1 MSFDGQSLQHIQV
14 ENVIDYAQYIN
25 QVAGLDAGIQGLH
38 SLQSLPDGTTVAFI
52 DASIFDASQILDN
65 GAIEVQTLTDASQEL
80 QQQVV
85 LEPTT
90 LQQITLQNPPPEPQD
105 VKPPI
110 GKGPFNCTLCDKVF
124 NKWNQLQRHM
134 KTHDEDKP
142 FRCSQCPQSFNI
154 ESNLLLHLATHV
166 GPDQDPRCPE
176 CGKKFSRV
184 ASLKAHIMLHEKE
197 ESLMCPECGDEFTV
211 QHQLDKHMETHRSDV
226 VRVHK
231 CRQCNQEFTKM
242 SALKEHMKEH
252 YKVRASLTHRS
263 YKRNLDRSGFCHKC
277 KHCTKTFQKPSQ
289 LERHERIHTGER
301 PFECNICQR
310 TFNQKGALQMH
321 MAKHTGSRPHKCTF
335 CPQSF
340 SQKGNLRAHIKRVHT
355 LNKSDCDVVY
365 KCEECSCM
373 FRRLG
378 SLNAHISRAHADQG
392 DSTQTSVQDIKTPAL
407 PLGDLTDSS
416 ILPDMMGLDH
426 VGSGTDLVDPS
437 LGEGQVLHG
446 SLDQG
451 ASDILQQ
458 ALENSGLPST
468 VDDDQ
473 EGDIANATNGTSN
486 SISKSGDGIISV
498 SSGGPAVVTVTS
510 RTGQP
515 SLSRQGTMAVHDS
528 ATGMLKRHYI
538 RKVNGI
544 RWHQC
549 TYCSKEFKKPSDLVR
564 HIRIHTHE
572 KPYKCSQCFSAFAVK
587 STLTAHVK
595 THTGVKEFRCEVCSK
610 MFSTQGSLKVHLRL
624 HTGAKPFSCTQCDK
638 KFRTSAHCKSHIMSH
653 FKDPDSK
660 PRSRRP
666 FKRDPQQSSLLAE
679 IPLQEPILITDNGL
693 IQQPPRNNSMF
704 PPYTNENGNSER
716 PYRCQHCRRGFK
728 KSSHL
733 KQHIRS
739 HTGEKPFRCNLCLRS
754 FVSSG
759 VLKAHA
765 RTHSGLKS
773 FKCVVCDTMFTT
785 SGSLKRHMS
794 THSEV
799 RPFMCPYCQKT
810 FKTAVNCKKH
820 MKTHRHELAMQHYRT
835 VSDPQEGGDEAEE
848 EENREDEEVEVVEDV
863 SFQPQTMAD
872 LRAVQQ
878 LELRHPAAPS
888 DLQVVEMSQAD
899 LQAAGVT
906 AEALSLD
913 GGLSQSFGQ
922 GMFGQNFTLVGQQQ
936 FVQLGQNQEGQAGQQ
951 GDDGLQRVTVQL
963 ENASEQPA
971 TQFTYQPQS
980 WKSAADESQNQETTI
995 HIINR
1000 GSTIQEETEQETVDG
1015 DEEDAG
1021 MDQLREDGEIE
1032 DSGLLE
1038 AIGVESGAS
1047 VDTPATLLSG
1057 PQHIGA
1063 SPTVGRRGFRCQICN
1078 KMFKRSGHLSQH
1090 MRLHTN
1096 SKYLRCPECPKSFS
1110 SAAVLRGHLRVHQ
1123 DLQAHMC
1130 SICNAAFSTPGA
1142 LRKHML
1148 QHNSQPMLSGSVGL
1162 EASSTSAEG
1171 LTSEEYTC
1179 VLCNQQFR
1187 NAAQLR
1193 RHVKD
1198 CQANATVPETT
1209 IIAVRPNDENRAP
1222 KRGTQRRR
1230 PLVQQI
1236 VSEEQVSISEKILIE
1251 STSEKDRI
1259 SMPKEVENQSIKRG
1273 RFANM
1278 CAHCPKSFKKPSD
1291 LQRHMRIHTGE
1302 KPFTC
1307 HICNRS
1313 FTVKSTL
1320 DSHLKTHGSSKKTF
1334 VCHVCQSLF
1343 STKGS
1348 LKVHMRLHTGA
1359 KPFKCTHCDQR
1370 FRTSGHRKSHM
1381 VSHFKP
1387 EGPVKKK
1394 PSKPV
1399 AHQPLVNINTSQ
1411 NAPVPQQAQQTQ
1423 QQILCL
1429 FTKDN
1434 VGQPTG
1440 NQVLAMD
1447 QTMPGQ
1453 VLGVDQGLANQVIS
1467 VDQSLLQNQALVPVQ
1482 LAVND
1487 NAATLE
1493 TQTLPTQIAVPQGIE
1508 NNGLQLQI
1516 APLGQLNQGFQISGM
1531 EQGFLQQA
1539 VQIDASLLQQLQ
1551 QNGFI
1556 TINPN
1561 GIQPNITA
1569 DLSQVGGEI
1578 GANIVLS
1585 GAAPPN
1591 VNENGLIS
1599 QQSISGTN
1607 EVLMRHPGL
1616 QDTDG
1621 SNADAALG
1629 LGQTFQVSE
1638 SIILNQLRSE
1648 GLMVHSGADTITAI
1662 SQQHQPGSNSTVQML
1677 GSHRISDALLSQQP
1691 HRLQRPGVDAL
1702 IGQSSHTSQEN
1713 YLQQSVAQGSDS
1725 MIGQD
1730 RLNGT
1735 DGLMGRQIS
1744 YGDSM
1749 GSAGDH
1755 GLMQGM
1761 QLTHVTSLGDLQ
1773 AHQLSK
1779 PEADDMAGSSYMAQP
1794 GGQNQ
1799 QQDLGLNKISEVDE
1813 EDKYMLPGDDQRMV
1827 AITALEH
1834 QAHGMDHDEEEGTN
1848 VEDNQDQSQ
1857 HHEDQVDTA
1866 ALIPTAQV
1874 GGIEKQQDGADCHNV
1889 CGICY
1894 KGFKR
1899 AAHLRD
1905 HMATHASAAGQVG
1918 VVGKKIRTTPHTCMV
1933 CFKAFQKPSQ
1943 LERHMR
1949 IHTGERPFTCEIC
1962 SKSFNQKN
1970 ALQIHL
1976 RKHSGEK
1983 PHVCK
1988 YCSASFVQ
1996 AGNLKTHIKR
2006 AHHKDMMSTM
2016 GFGQKQKQQHQQ
2028 QPMPVAVAADGVGMG
2043 QMVTADSSGP
2053 SVSLS
2058 HEAQSH
2064 VGASL
2069 AAGDGAEEEEDEEEN
2084 DTKPEIVSV
2093 VGGLDMNDMDMF
2105 HFSYS

>member
-25 QVAGLDAGIQGLH
+25 QVAALDSGIQGLH

-65 GAIEVQTLTDASQEL
+65 GAIEVQTLADGNPEL

-85 LEPTT
+85 LEPAA
-90 LQQITLQNPPPEPQD
+90 LQQITAQVPVAEPQD

-110 GKGPFNCTLCDKVF
+110 GKGPFNCSLCDKVF

-134 KTHDEDKP
+134 KSHDEDKP
-142 FRCSQCPQSFNI
+142 FRCSQCSQSFNI

-211 QHQLDKHMETHRSDV
+211 QHQLDKHMETHRSDTM
-226 VRVHK
+226 RVHV
-231 CRQCNQEFTKM
+231 CRQCQQEFTKM

-252 YKVRASLTHRS
+252 YKVKASLSHRS
-263 YKRNLDRSGFCHKC
+263 YKRNLDRTGFSHKC

-301 PFECNICQR
+301 PFECNICLR

-321 MAKHTGSRPHKCTF
+321 MAKHTGSRPHKCSF

-340 SQKGNLRAHIKRVHT
+340 SQKGNLRAHIQRVHT
-355 LNKSDCDVVY
+355 LNKSECEVVY

-392 DSTQTSVQDIKTPAL
+392 ASVQDMKTPVL
-407 PLGDLTDSS
+407 PLGDITDTS
-416 ILPDMMGLDH
+416 IMPDMMELDH
-426 VGSGTDLVDPS
+426 VSSGTDLGDPS
-437 LGEGQVLHG
+437 LGDGQVLHG

-458 ALENSGLPST
+458 ALENSGLQST

-473 EGDIANATNGTSN
+473 D
-486 SISKSGDGIISV
+486 GDGVSNNNLLGSNKNDGRILSSSA
-498 SSGGPAVVTVTS
+498 SSGGPAVVTVTAS
-510 RTGQP
+510 TVQP
-515 SLSRQGTMAVHDS
+515 NLPRQGTMAVHDS

-549 TYCSKEFKKPSDLVR
+549 TYCTKEFKKPSDLVR

-572 KPYKCSQCFSAFAVK
+572 KPYKCNQCFSAFAVK

-595 THTGVKEFRCEVCSK
+595 THTGVKEFRCHVCNK

-624 HTGAKPFSCTQCDK
+624 HTGAKPFSCNHCEK
-638 KFRTSAHCKSHIMSH
+638 KFRTSAHCKSHISSH

-666 FKRDPQQSSLLAE
+666 FKRDQQQSSLLAE

-693 IQQPPRNNSMF
+693 IQQPPRNNGVF
-704 PPYTNENGNSER
+704 PPYTNESGNSER

-759 VLKAHA
+759 VLKAHT

-810 FKTAVNCKKH
+810 FKTSVNCKKH

-835 VSDPQEGGDEAEE
+835 VNDGQEGGEENEE
-848 EENREDEEVEVVEDV
+848 EEQRDDEEVEVVEDMNM
-863 SFQPQTMAD
+863 QAQQTMAD

-878 LELRHPAAPS
+878 LELRHHPVS
-888 DLQVVEMSQAD
+888 SELQVVEMSQAD

-906 AEALSLD
+906 ADALSLD
-913 GGLSQSFGQ
+913 GGLSQSFGN
-922 GMFGQNFTLVGQQQ
+922 GMFGQNFTLVNQQQQ
-936 FVQLGQNQEGQAGQQ
+936 FVQLSQAQDGQAGQQ
-951 GDDGLQRVTVQL
+951 GDDGLQRVAVQL
-963 ENASEQPA
+963 EATDGSEQGT
-971 TQFTYQPQS
+971 TQFTYQPQN
-980 WKSAADESQNQETTI
+980 WKTAVDTTTGQDTTI
-995 HIINR
+995 HIINN
-1000 GSTIQEETEQETVDG
+1000 GSGIQQDSEQGVGEGEEEEGDG
-1015 DEEDAG
+1015 MG
-1021 MDQLREDGEIE
+1021 QLQEDGEIV
-1032 DSGLLE
+1032 DSALLG
-1038 AIGVESGAS
+1038 AIGVEENGGQSNN
-1047 VDTPATLLSG
+1047 TLLSSAT
-1057 PQHIGA
+1057 QQA
-1063 SPTVGRRGFRCQICN
+1063 SSIQPVGRRGFRCQICN

-1090 MRLHTN
+1090 MRLHAN
-1096 SKYLRCPECPKSFS
+1096 SKYLHCPVCPKSFS
-1110 SAAVLRGHLRVHQ
+1110 SAAVLRGHLRAHQ
-1123 DLQAHMC
+1123 GLQAHLC
-1130 SICNAAFSTPGA
+1130 SICNAAFSTAGG

-1148 QHNSQPMLSGSVGL
+1148 QHTGQPVLAGGAGL
-1162 EASSTSAEG
+1162 EAGPGTASVITAEG
-1171 LTSEEYTC
+1171 YTC

-1198 CQANATVPETT
+1198 CQANASAPETAAIT
-1209 IIAVRPNDENRAP
+1209 VRHNDENRAP
-1222 KRGTQRRR
+1222 KRGAPRRR
-1230 PLVQQI
+1230 PIVQQF

-1251 STSEKDRI
+1251 SASEKDRI

-1273 RFANM
+1273 RYANM
-1278 CAHCPKSFKKPSD
+1278 CTHCPKSFKKPSD

-1302 KPFTC
+1302 KPFSC
-1307 HICNRS
+1307 KICSRS

-1320 DSHLKTHGSSKKTF
+1320 DSHLKTHGASKKTF

-1359 KPFKCTHCDQR
+1359 KPFKCMHCDLR

-1387 EGPVKKK
+1387 EGVAKKK
-1394 PSKPV
+1394 PSKTTQ
-1399 AHQPLVNINTSQ
+1399 HQPLMTSSQ
-1411 NAPVPQQAQQTQ
+1411 NTAMSQQPQQPQ

-1434 VGQPTG
+1434 AGQPTG
-1440 NQVLAMD
+1440 NQVLTMD
-1447 QTMPGQ
+1447 APMAGQ
-1453 VLGVDQGLANQVIS
+1453 VIGVDQGLGNQVIS

-1487 NAATLE
+1487 TAPME
-1493 TQTLPTQIAVPQGIE
+1493 TQPLPTQISVPQGLE
-1508 NNGLQLQI
+1508 NNGLQLHI
-1516 APLGQLNQGFQISGM
+1516 APLGQINQGFQISGM
-1531 EQGFLQQA
+1531 DQGFLQQA

-1569 DLSQVGGEI
+1569 DLSQVGADM

-1585 GAAPPN
+1585 GAASSN
-1591 VNENGLIS
+1591 VSSDNLMS
-1599 QQSISGTN
+1599 QQSIAGN
-1607 EVLMRHPGL
+1607 GEALMRHQGL
-1616 QDTDG
+1616 QDADG
-1621 SNADAALG
+1621 SNADGL
-1629 LGQTFQVSE
+1629 LGQTIQVSE
-1638 SIILNQLRSE
+1638 AILNQLRSE
-1648 GLMVHSGADTITAI
+1648 GLMVQTGAEGVTAI
-1662 SQQHQPGSNSTVQML
+1662 SQQQQQQQQQHHHHQQQHQPGISSSNSAVQMI
-1677 GSHRISDALLSQQP
+1677 GPHRISDTLLSQQP
-1691 HRLQRPGVDAL
+1691 HRLHRPGVDAL
-1702 IGQSSHTSQEN
+1702 IGQSSHTPQEN
-1713 YLQQSVAQGSDS
+1713 YLQQATAHGSDS
-1725 MIGQD
+1725 IMGQD

-1735 DGLMGRQIS
+1735 DALIARQMAC
-1744 YGDSM
+1744 GDSI
-1749 GSAGDH
+1749 GATGDH
-1755 GLMQGM
+1755 GLMHGIHI
-1761 QLTHVTSLGDLQ
+1761 THVTSLSDLQ

-1779 PEADDMAGSSYMAQP
+1779 SDADDMAASSYMAQQP
-1794 GGQNQ
+1794 GGQTQ
-1799 QQDLGLNKISEVDE
+1799 QQDLGLNKIAEVDE
-1813 EDKYMLPGDDQRMV
+1813 DDKYMLPGDDQRMV
-1827 AITALEH
+1827 AISAL
-1834 QAHGMDHDEEEGTN
+1834 
-1848 VEDNQDQSQ
+1848 
-1857 HHEDQVDTA
+1857 
-1866 ALIPTAQV
+1866 
-1874 GGIEKQQDGADCHNV
+1874 
-1889 CGICY
+1889 
-1894 KGFKR
+1894 
-1899 AAHLRD
+1899 
-1905 HMATHASAAGQVG
+1905 
-1918 VVGKKIRTTPHTCMV
+1918 
-1933 CFKAFQKPSQ
+1933 
-1943 LERHMR
+1943 
-1949 IHTGERPFTCEIC
+1949 
-1962 SKSFNQKN
+1962 
-1970 ALQIHL
+1970 
-1976 RKHSGEK
+1976 
-1983 PHVCK
+1983 
-1988 YCSASFVQ
+1988 
-1996 AGNLKTHIKR
+1996 
-2006 AHHKDMMSTM
+2006 
-2016 GFGQKQKQQHQQ
+2016 
-2028 QPMPVAVAADGVGMG
+2028 
-2043 QMVTADSSGP
+2043 
-2053 SVSLS
+2053 
-2058 HEAQSH
+2058 
-2064 VGASL
+2064 
-2069 AAGDGAEEEEDEEEN
+2069 
-2084 DTKPEIVSV
+2084 
-2093 VGGLDMNDMDMF
+2093 
-2105 HFSYS
+2105 

>member
-25 QVAGLDAGIQGLH
+25 QVAGLDTGIQGLH
-38 SLQSLPDGTTVAFI
+38 SLQSLPDGTTVALI
-52 DASIFDASQILDN
+52 DASIFDASQILDH
-65 GAIEVQTLTDASQEL
+65 GAIEVQTLTDANQEL

-85 LEPTT
+85 LEPAT
-90 LQQITLQNPPPEPQD
+90 LHQITLQNPPPEPQD

-124 NKWNQLQRHM
+124 TKWNQLQRHL

-142 FRCSQCPQSFNI
+142 YRCSQCSQSFNI

-211 QHQLDKHMETHRSDV
+211 QHQLDKHMEIHRSDV
-226 VRVHK
+226 VRVHV

-252 YKVRASLTHRS
+252 YKVRASLSHRS

-321 MAKHTGSRPHKCTF
+321 MAKHTGSRPHKCSF

-355 LNKSDCDVVY
+355 LNKAECDVVY

-392 DSTQTSVQDIKTPAL
+392 DSAQASVQDIKTSAL

-446 SLDQG
+446 SLDQV

-473 EGDIANATNGTSN
+473 DGDVSATSDTGNN
-486 SISKSGDGIISV
+486 ISKSGDGIISV
-498 SSGGPAVVTVTS
+498 SSGGPTVVTVTS
-510 RTGQP
+510 RTNQP
-515 SLSRQGTMAVHDS
+515 SLSRQGTMA
-528 ATGMLKRHYI
+528 
-538 RKVNGI
+538 VNGI

-572 KPYKCSQCFSAFAVK
+572 KPYKCHQCFSAFAVK

-624 HTGAKPFSCTQCDK
+624 HTGAKPFSCTHCDK

-666 FKRDPQQSSLLAE
+666 FKRDQQQSSLLAE
-679 IPLQEPILITDNGL
+679 IPLQEPILITDSGL
-693 IQQPPRNNSMF
+693 IQQQPKNNGMF
-704 PPYTNENGNSER
+704 PPYTNESGNSER

-739 HTGEKPFRCNLCLRS
+739 HTGEKPFRCNLCHRS

-810 FKTAVNCKKH
+810 FKTSVNCKKH
-820 MKTHRHELAMQHYRT
+820 MKTHRHELAMQHYRA
-835 VSDPQEGGDEAEE
+835 VNDPQEGGEEVE

-863 SFQPQTMAD
+863 SFQPQTIAD

-878 LELRHPAAPS
+878 LELRHPGTPS
-888 DLQVVEMSQAD
+888 DLQVCWY
-899 LQAAGVT
+899 
-906 AEALSLD
+906 SLYS
-913 GGLSQSFGQ
+913 LNISLRTSFFFAQSFAQ
-922 GMFGQNFTLVGQQQ
+922 AEVG
-936 FVQLGQNQEGQAGQQ
+936 
-951 GDDGLQRVTVQL
+951 T
-963 ENASEQPA
+963 S
-971 TQFTYQPQS
+971 
-980 WKSAADESQNQETTI
+980 
-995 HIINR
+995 
-1000 GSTIQEETEQETVDG
+1000 IQEENEHEPAEG
-1015 DEEDAG
+1015 DEENNG
-1021 MDQLREDGEIE
+1021 IDQLREDGEIE
-1032 DSGLLE
+1032 DSGLLG
-1038 AIGVESGAS
+1038 AIGVESGAQ
-1047 VDTPATLLSG
+1047 VEAPASLLSG
-1057 PQHIGA
+1057 PQQIGA
-1063 SPTVGRRGFRCQICN
+1063 APTVGRRGFRCQICN

-1090 MRLHTN
+1090 MRLHTGT
-1096 SKYLRCPECPKSFS
+1096 KYLRCPECPKSFS

-1123 DLQAHMC
+1123 GLQAHMC
-1130 SICNAAFSTPGA
+1130 SICNAAFSTPGH

-1148 QHNSQPMLSGSVGL
+1148 QHNSQSMLSGSVML
-1162 EASSTSAEG
+1162 DANSVAAEVM
-1171 LTSEEYTC
+1171 TSEDYTC

-1198 CQANATVPETT
+1198 SNASVPETT
-1209 IIAVRPNDENRAP
+1209 VIAVRPNDENRAP
-1222 KRGTQRRR
+1222 KRATQRRR

-1307 HICNRS
+1307 KICNRS

-1334 VCHVCQSLF
+1334 ACHVCQSLF

-1359 KPFKCTHCDQR
+1359 KPFKCIHCDQR

-1394 PSKPV
+1394 PSKS
-1399 AHQPLVNINTSQ
+1399 AAQQPLVNMNAAQ
-1411 NAPVPQQAQQTQ
+1411 NPPVPQQVQQTQQ

-1434 VGQPTG
+1434 VVQPTG
-1440 NQVLAMD
+1440 NQVLTVDQAMS
-1447 QTMPGQ
+1447 GQ
-1453 VLGVDQGLANQVIS
+1453 GLVDQGLANQVIS
-1467 VDQSLLQNQALVPVQ
+1467 VDQSLLQNQALVPVH

-1487 NAATLE
+1487 HPPTME
-1493 TQTLPTQIAVPQGIE
+1493 PQTLSTQISVPQAID
-1508 NNGLQLQI
+1508 NNGLQLHI
-1516 APLGQLNQGFQISGM
+1516 APLGQMNQGFQISGM

-1569 DLSQVGGEI
+1569 DLSQVAGEM
-1578 GANIVLS
+1578 GTSIVLT
-1585 GAAPPN
+1585 GATPSN
-1591 VNENGLIS
+1591 VNANTLIT
-1599 QQSISGTN
+1599 QQSINGTN
-1607 EVLMRHPGL
+1607 EILMRHPGL
-1616 QDTDG
+1616 QDADG
-1621 SNADAALG
+1621 TNVDAGLS

-1648 GLMVHSGADTITAI
+1648 GLMVHSGTNAITAI
-1662 SQQHQPGSNSTVQML
+1662 SQQQQQGGNSVVQML
-1677 GSHRISDALLSQQP
+1677 GSHRLSDALLSQQP

-1702 IGQSSHTSQEN
+1702 IGQTSHTSQEN
-1713 YLQQSVAQGSDS
+1713 YLQQGVVQGTES

-1730 RLNGT
+1730 RIN
-1735 DGLMGRQIS
+1735 DSLMARQIS

-1749 GSAGDH
+1749 GTAGEH
-1755 GLMQGM
+1755 ALMQGI

-1779 PEADDMAGSSYMAQP
+1779 SEADDMASSSYMAQP

-1799 QQDLGLNKISEVDE
+1799 QHDLGLNKISEVDE

-1827 AITALEH
+1827 AISALEH
-1834 QAHGMDHDEEEGTN
+1834 QAPGIDHDEEEGTG
-1848 VEDNQDQSQ
+1848 VESNQDQPQ

-1874 GGIEKQQDGADCHNV
+1874 VGLEKQQDGAERNNV

-1905 HMATHASAAGQVG
+1905 HMATHGSAVGQVG
-1918 VVGKKIRTTPHTCMV
+1918 VMGKKMRTTPHTCMV

-1970 ALQIHL
+1970 ALQVHL

-1983 PHVCK
+1983 PHVCP

-1996 AGNLKTHIKR
+1996 SGNLKTHIKR
-2006 AHHKDMMSTM
+2006 AHHTDMVSTM
-2016 GFGQKQKQQHQQ
+2016 GFGQKQQQQQQQ
-2028 QPMPVAVAADGVGMG
+2028 QPMSVAVAADGVGMA
-2043 QMVTADSSGP
+2043 QMVTAESSGP

-2058 HEAQSH
+2058 HEGQGH
-2064 VGASL
+2064 VDAM
-2069 AAGDGAEEEEDEEEN
+2069 GDGGEEEEDEEN
-2084 DTKPEIVSV
+2084 DSKSEMVSV
-2093 VGGLDMNDMDMF
+2093 VGNLDMNDMDMF
-2105 HFSYS
+2105 NFSYS

>member
-1 MSFDGQSLQHIQV
+1 MSFDSQSLQHIQV

-25 QVAGLDAGIQGLH
+25 QVAGLDTGIQGLH

-65 GAIEVQTLTDASQEL
+65 GAIEVQTLTDAGQEL
-80 QQQVV
+80 QQHQVV
-85 LEPTT
+85 VEPAS
-90 LQQITLQNPPPEPQD
+90 LQQIAVQNPAAEPQD

-110 GKGPFNCTLCDKVF
+110 GK
-124 NKWNQLQRHM
+124 
-134 KTHDEDKP
+134 
-142 FRCSQCPQSFNI
+142 
-154 ESNLLLHLATHV
+154 
-166 GPDQDPRCPE
+166 
-176 CGKKFSRV
+176 
-184 ASLKAHIMLHEKE
+184 
-197 ESLMCPECGDEFTV
+197 
-211 QHQLDKHMETHRSDV
+211 HQLDKHMETHRNDT

-231 CRQCNQEFTKM
+231 CRQCKQEFTKM

-252 YKVRASLTHRS
+252 YKVRASLSHRS
-263 YKRNLDRSGFCHKC
+263 YKRNLDRSGFVHKC

-355 LNKSDCDVVY
+355 LNKSDGEVVY

-392 DSTQTSVQDIKTPAL
+392 DSAQAAVQDIKTPAL

-416 ILPDMMGLDH
+416 IIPDMMGLDT
-426 VGSGTDLVDPS
+426 VGSGTELVDPS

-473 EGDIANATNGTSN
+473 DRDVVGATNVSN
-486 SISKSGDGIISV
+486 STNIRKTGDGIMSV
-498 SSGGPAVVTVTS
+498 PSGDSAVVTITD
-510 RTGQP
+510 RTDQP
-515 SLSRQGTMAVHDS
+515 NLPRQGTMAVHDS

-549 TYCSKEFKKPSDLVR
+549 TYCTKEFKKPSDLVR

-572 KPYKCSQCFSAFAVK
+572 KPYKCNQCFSAFAVK

-595 THTGVKEFRCEVCSK
+595 THTGVKEFRCEVCNK

-624 HTGAKPFSCTQCDK
+624 HTGAKPFSCTHCDK

-666 FKRDPQQSSLLAE
+666 FKRGQQQGSLLAE

-693 IQQPPRNNSMF
+693 IQQQPKNNSMF
-704 PPYTNENGNSER
+704 PPYTNETGNSER
-716 PYRCQHCRRGFK
+716 PHRCHHCRRGFK

-810 FKTAVNCKKH
+810 FKTSVNCKKH
-820 MKTHRHELAMQHYRT
+820 MKTHRHELAMQHYRA
-835 VSDPQEGGDEAEE
+835 VSDPQDVGEEAEE
-848 EENREDEEVEVVEDV
+848 EESREDEEVEVVDDV
-863 SFQPQTMAD
+863 SLQPHTIAD
-872 LRAVQQ
+872 LNAVQQ
-878 LELRHPAAPS
+878 LELRHPAPS
-888 DLQVVEMSQAD
+888 QELQVVEMSQAD

-906 AEALSLD
+906 TEALSLD

-922 GMFGQNFTLVGQQQ
+922 GMFGQNFTLVSQQQ
-936 FVQLGQNQEGQAGQQ
+936 FVQLGQGQEGQQGQQ

-963 ENASEQPA
+963 ENTDGSDQAT
-971 TQFTYQPQS
+971 TQFTYQPQN
-980 WKSAADESQNQETTI
+980 WKSAEDENQNQETTI
-995 HIINR
+995 HIINDVNA
-1000 GSTIQEETEQETVDG
+1000 IQEETGQESNQVDEQVK
-1015 DEEDAG
+1015 DA
-1021 MDQLREDGEIE
+1021 MDQLREDGEIV
-1032 DSGLLE
+1032 DSSLLK
-1038 AIGVESGAS
+1038 AIGVEENGEQ
-1047 VDTPATLLSG
+1047 VDPQATLLTES
-1057 PQHIGA
+1057 PQM
-1063 SPTVGRRGFRCQICN
+1063 STVSTVGRRGFRCQICN

-1110 SAAVLRGHLRVHQ
+1110 SAAVLRGHLRVHKG
-1123 DLQAHMC
+1123 LQAHMC
-1130 SICNAAFSTPGA
+1130 SICNAAFSTPVA

-1148 QHNSQPMLSGSVGL
+1148 QHNSQPMLPGTAGL
-1162 EASSTSAEG
+1162 EANTLAAEMM
-1171 LTSEEYTC
+1171 TTEEYTC

-1198 CQANATVPETT
+1198 CQVSTYVPAESTV
-1209 IIAVRPNDENRAP
+1209 IAVKTNDENRAP

-1230 PLVQQI
+1230 PLFQQI

-1259 SMPKEVENQSIKRG
+1259 SMPKEIEAQSIKREL
-1273 RFANM
+1273 FANM
-1278 CAHCPKSFKKPSD
+1278 CPHCPKSFKKPSD

-1302 KPFTC
+1302 KPFSC
-1307 HICNRS
+1307 PICNRS

-1320 DSHLKTHGSSKKTF
+1320 DSHMKTHGTSKKTF

-1387 EGPVKKK
+1387 DAPVKKK
-1394 PSKPV
+1394 SNKPV
-1399 AHQPLVNINTSQ
+1399 AQQALMNMSTSQ
-1411 NAPVPQQAQQTQ
+1411 NASVPQQTQQTQ

-1434 VGQPTG
+1434 VGQPQA
-1440 NQVLAMD
+1440 NQQVLAID
-1447 QTMPGQ
+1447 PPMPGQ
-1453 VLGVDQGLANQVIS
+1453 VLGVDQGLGNQVIS

-1482 LAVND
+1482 LAVNE
-1487 NAATLE
+1487 NPVAME
-1493 TQTLPTQIAVPQGIE
+1493 TQALPTQIAVPQGIE

-1516 APLGQLNQGFQISGM
+1516 APLGQLNQGFQIPGM

-1569 DLSQVGGEI
+1569 DLSQVGGDI

-1585 GAAPPN
+1585 APASSNVGAN
-1591 VNENGLIS
+1591 DLIN
-1599 QQSISGTN
+1599 QQPISGSN
-1607 EVLMRHPGL
+1607 ETLMRHQGL

-1621 SNADAALG
+1621 SNAEATLG
-1629 LGQTFQVSE
+1629 LGQTLQVSE
-1638 SIILNQLRSE
+1638 SILNQLRSE
-1648 GLMVHSGADTITAI
+1648 GLIVHSGTDSVTAI
-1662 SQQHQPGSNSTVQML
+1662 SQQQQPGTSGTVQML
-1677 GSHRISDALLSQQP
+1677 GSHRISDAMLSQQP
-1691 HRLQRPGVDAL
+1691 QRLQRPGVDSL
-1702 IGQSSHTSQEN
+1702 IGQSSHASQEN
-1713 YLQQSVAQGSDS
+1713 FLQQGVAQGSDS
-1725 MIGQD
+1725 MVGQD
-1730 RLNGT
+1730 RINGT
-1735 DGLMGRQIS
+1735 DALMGRQIS
-1744 YGDSM
+1744 YGDAI
-1749 GSAGDH
+1749 GSAADH

-1761 QLTHVTSLGDLQ
+1761 QITHVYSIGDLQ
-1773 AHQLSK
+1773 THQLSK
-1779 PEADDMAGSSYMAQP
+1779 PEGDDMASSTYMTQP
-1794 GGQNQ
+1794 RSQN
-1799 QQDLGLNKISEVDE
+1799 QQDLGLNKITEVEE
-1813 EDKYMLPGDDQRMV
+1813 EDKYIMPGDDQRMV
-1827 AITALEH
+1827 SISALEH
-1834 QAHGMDHDEEEGTN
+1834 QAPGMDHDEDEGTQ
-1848 VEDNQDQSQ
+1848 EQSQ
-1857 HHEDQVDTA
+1857 HQEDQVDTT

-1874 GGIEKQQDGADCHNV
+1874 GGMEKQQDGADRHNV
-1889 CGICY
+1889 CGICF

-1899 AAHLRD
+1899 AAHLRE
-1905 HMATHASAAGQVG
+1905 HMATHGSAAGQVG
-1918 VVGKKIRTTPHTCMV
+1918 ATGKKTRTTPHTCMV

-1970 ALQIHL
+1970 ALQVHL

-1983 PHVCK
+1983 PHVCP

-1996 AGNLKTHIKR
+1996 SGNLKTHIKR
-2006 AHHKDMMSTM
+2006 AHHTDMVSTM
-2016 GFGQKQKQQHQQ
+2016 GFGQRERQQ
-2028 QPMPVAVAADGVGMG
+2028 QQQQTMPTAVAASGVDIGHI
-2043 QMVTADSSGP
+2043 
-2053 SVSLS
+2053 VSTDN
-2058 HEAQSH
+2058 QGH

-2069 AAGDGAEEEEDEEEN
+2069 AVGDGAEEEEEEDDENEKAEM
-2084 DTKPEIVSV
+2084 VGV

-2105 HFSYS
+2105 QFSYS